1 MPTLTIRIG
10 QLQRGRTPVKVK
22 NAATTEGRARSWLGT
37 SFIVSALFVA
47 LPVLALGAL
56 FSRAMD
62 AHGAPLA
69 SVEQVRRGM
78 RPEKVKEILGTPNW
92 SGQWNDG
99 TAWVHTHCTFDTHE
113 WAGLSI
119 LQSKSR

>member
-1 MPTLTIRIG
+1 MDTQPITIEPFFAPATVLSQSLNVMPVSR
-10 QLQRGRTPVKVK
+10 
-22 NAATTEGRARSWLGT
+22 
-37 SFIVSALFVA
+37 FIVSALFVA

-99 TAWVHTHCTFDTHE
+99 TAGGYHRFLVLCRVTVVFSPDDLLLETEHDH
-113 WAGLSI
+113 
-119 LQSKSR
+119 